1 MLRNKLMLAA
11 SVVTLAACGGG
22 DKQAANGAAKPDTTA
37 AAAAPAATPA
47 PAAGGAATAGAVAA
61 APITGK
67 TIEVKMIGD
76 AQGYRF
82 DPATITVKVGD
93 GIKFTNV
100 TGGPHNVTFSA
111 DSIPAGTA
119 AQLGANM
126 PNTTSPLTGPLLINA
141 NDSYTVSFAGLKPG
155 TYHFYCTPHL
165 ALGMK
170 GVITVQ

>member
-1 MLRNKLMLAA
+1 MQRTKLVLAA
-11 SVVTLAACGGG
+11 SVMALGACGGG
-22 DKQAANGAAKPDTTA
+22 DKSADSAAKPADTTA
-37 AAAAPAATPA
+37 AAAPAAAAT
-47 PAAGGAATAGAVAA
+47 AGGAAPVSGAAAAA

-67 TIEVKMIGD
+67 TIDVKMIGD

-82 DPATITVKVGD
+82 DPSTITVKVGD

-100 TGGPHNVTFSA
+100 TGGPHNVTFWA

-141 NDSYTVSFAGLKPG
+141 NDSYTVSFAGLKAG
-155 TYHFYCTPHL
+155 SYHIYCTPHL

-170 GVITVQ
+170 GVVTVQ

>member
-1 MLRNKLMLAA
+1 MRVYGLVLAA
-11 SVVTLAACGGG
+11 GALTLGACGGG
-22 DKQAANGAAKPDTTA
+22 DKTGDNGAAKPDTTA
-37 AAAAPAATPA
+37 AATPAAVA
-47 PAAGGAATAGAVAA
+47 PAGGAAPAGAAA
-61 APITGK
+61 AGTPAAITGK

-100 TGGPHNVTFSA
+100 TGGPHNVTFAA
-111 DSIPAGTA
+111 DSIPAGA
-119 AQLGANM
+119 QAQLQANM

>member
-1 MLRNKLMLAA
+1 MLRNKLVLAA
-11 SVVTLAACGGG
+11 SVMTLGACGGG
-22 DKQAANGAAKPDTTA
+22 DKTADNAAKPADTTA
-37 AAAAPAATPA
+37 AATAMAAPAAGAA
-47 PAAGGAATAGAVAA
+47 PAGGAAMAA

-67 TIEVKMIGD
+67 TVEVKMIGD

-100 TGGPHNVTFSA
+100 TGGPHNVTFWA
-111 DSIPAGTA
+111 DSIPAGVSA
-119 AQLGANM
+119 ALNANM

-141 NDSYTVSFAGLKPG
+141 NDTYTVSFAGTKAG
-155 TYHFYCTPHL
+155 AYHFYCTPHL

>member
-1 MLRNKLMLAA
+1 MLRNKLVLAA
-11 SVVTLAACGGG
+11 SAMTLFACGGG
-22 DKQAANGAAKPDTTA
+22 DKSAASGATKDTTA
-37 AAAAPAATPA
+37 AAAAPAAAA
-47 PAAGGAATAGAVAA
+47 PAGGAAAAGATAAA

-67 TIEVKMIGD
+67 TIDVKMIGD

-100 TGGPHNVTFSA
+100 TGGPHNVTFFA
-111 DSIPAGTA
+111 DSIPAGA
-119 AQLGANM
+119 QAQLNANM

-141 NDSYTVSFAGLKPG
+141 NDSYTVSFGGVKPG

-170 GVITVQ
+170 GVLTVQ

>member
-1 MLRNKLMLAA
+1 MLRNKLVLAA
-11 SVVTLAACGGG
+11 SVMTLGACGGG
-22 DKQAANGAAKPDTTA
+22 DKTADNNAAKPADTTA
-37 AAAAPAATPA
+37 AATATAAP
-47 PAAGGAATAGAVAA
+47 AGGAAPAGATLAA

-67 TIEVKMIGD
+67 TVEVKMIGD

-100 TGGPHNVTFSA
+100 TGGPHNVTFFA
-111 DSIPAGTA
+111 DSIPAA
-119 AQLGANM
+119 SKDQLNANM

-141 NDSYTVSFAGLKPG
+141 NDTYTVSFAGVKAG